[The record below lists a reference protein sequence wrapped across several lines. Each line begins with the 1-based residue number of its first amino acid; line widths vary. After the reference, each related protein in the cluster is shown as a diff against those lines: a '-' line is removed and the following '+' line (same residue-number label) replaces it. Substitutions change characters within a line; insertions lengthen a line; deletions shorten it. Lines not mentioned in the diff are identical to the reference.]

1 MEQLIE
7 QMGQTGGILVLLIPP
22 LMQLLKKVQFIVKL
36 QADGNPAFEIL
47 SIAIGIGGAFALG
60 LPAPI
65 VTGVVAGLA
74 AGKGYDFAKG
84 KNKIDTRTIA
94 NP

>member
-1 MEQLIE
+1 M
-7 QMGQTGGILVLLIPP
+7 VLLIPP
-22 LMQLLKKVQFIVKL
+22 LMQLLKKVPFVVKL

-47 SIAIGIGGAFALG
+47 SIALGVAGAFALG

-84 KNKIDTRTIA
+84 KDKTDTRTIT